1 MKAAEN
7 PKQATI
13 RARELQ
19 SLLNR
24 YSHEY
29 YVEDKPSVS
38 DAVYDRLFRELQ
50 SLEERFPDL
59 RSDDSPTQRVGAPPL
74 QSFSAY
80 RHVGPML
87 SLSNAFDA
95 DELRAWHARVARLLG
110 GEPLSFVAELK
121 IDGLAIS
128 LKYENGVFVAGGT
141 RGDGTMGEDVTPNLR
156 TIRSIPLRLRG
167 AQPKL
172 LEVRGEVYMRRSD
185 FELLNE
191 RRTAQG
197 LPAFANPRNSA
208 AGGVRQLDARASA
221 KRPLRFFA
229 YGLGASEPAVEVRG
243 QAELLA
249 AFAAMG
255 FPVNKEAQAFS
266 EFDEVIAFCESW
278 NEKRNALDFGIDG
291 VVIKV
296 DSLDQ
301 QRRLGFIGKD
311 PRWAIAY
318 KFPAEEAVTR
328 LNSIEINVGRTGS
341 VNPYA
346 VLEPVN
352 VGGVT
357 VSTATLHNADF
368 VRAKDVRAGDMVV
381 VRRAGEVIPEVVG
394 PLLEAR
400 KGKNLKRYEL
410 PRTCP
415 ACGSD
420 VHRAPGEAVAYCEN
434 AACPAQRRERLRH
447 FASRGAMDVEGLGD
461 KLCALLVDAGLVEDV
476 GDLYYLTADQLR
488 ELPRM
493 GDKLAANVVANLV
506 ESKKRPLGR
515 LFYALGIRFVGG
527 QTAAILA
534 LEFPDMDSLMSAS
547 LGELVRIEQIG
558 PKIAQGIAE
567 FFAEPHNRKVI
578 DKLRRA
584 GVNMSGGGQK
594 RSAAVSGPL
603 AGKTFVLTGT
613 LDGLTREEATALI
626 MASGGK
632 VSGSVSRKTSYVVAG
647 AEAGAKLRKAESLG
661 VAIINETEL
670 RRLAQSPDN
679 ISAVPDA

>member
-7 PKQATI
+7 PKQAAI

-19 SLLNR
+19 NLLNR

-59 RSDDSPTQRVGAPPL
+59 RSDDSPTQRVGAAPL

-291 VVIKV
+291 VVIKI

-647 AEAGAKLRKAESLG
+647 AEAGTKLRKAESLG